1 MPKKS
6 TTIFFLVIITTS
18 VAASSFISCTSR
30 SNNTHGDISAVTSQ
44 KEITVEDTGGGVD
57 FAPTTVTAVAET
69 ITACQQKT
77 IPSATKSSKMK
88 SSVKKK
94 KTKNNNNNNIVRWA
108 IHGVA
113 TELFHNI
120 VLRMFHQLRLRL
132 SSREGQRRLDM
143 EKLQRNM
150 REPSKHEIAIVT
162 GATGGI
168 GSRIAHELAVR
179 GYDVVIAAR
188 DLVRGE
194 ALAAE
199 IRGLVKVMP
208 ICDSQQS
215 TSCTDD
221 NDMPTITFVEY
232 HADVPQ
238 SAMSVASYVKELG
251 SPISILINNAGI
263 MGQSKRLTMMVN
275 LLG

>member
-1 MPKKS
+1 MSMPKKS
-6 TTIFFLVIITTS
+6 TAIFFLVIITSS
-18 VAASSFISCTSR
+18 VAASTFISSTSLL
-30 SNNTHGDISAVTSQ
+30 NNTRGGIISAVTSP
-44 KEITVEDTGGGVD
+44 VEATTIETTGGGINFV
-57 FAPTTVTAVAET
+57 PPTVTSDTE
-69 ITACQQKT
+69 ITTAIQQNT
-77 IPSATKSSKMK
+77 IPDAIKYSKMK
-88 SSVKKK
+88 SSAKA
-94 KTKNNNNNNIVRWA
+94 NGNNIMRWA

-120 VLRMFHQLRLRL
+120 FLRMFHRLRTRL
-132 SSREGQRRLDM
+132 SSREGKRRLDM

-150 REPSKHEIAIVT
+150 RQPSKHEIAVVT

-168 GSRIAHELAVR
+168 GSQIAHELAFR

-188 DLVRGE
+188 DVTRGE

-199 IRGLVKVMP
+199 IRGLMKVTP

-215 TSCTDD
+215 TFCTDD
-221 NDMPTITFVEY
+221 NNLPTISFVEY

-251 SPISILINNAGI
+251 LPISILINNAGI